1 MGEFIG
7 HLAELRGRGAL
18 FGRPVEA
25 AELLAAAQRGQLRA
39 FLLFAHGEPVAGLCL
54 TAVGEVLH
62 YLCSAER
69 DDFRPWSAGTV
80 LHLQAIRRV
89 FGEPGFH
96 YMDFRPGEC
105 EVKRQF
111 ANGALR
117 GAAVLSLRRTLR
129 NRLLLRLY
137 GFLQGSARSP
147 GAQPAAPDEVR
158 ELLI

>member
-1 MGEFIG
+1 M
-7 HLAELRGRGAL
+7 
-18 FGRPVEA
+18 
-25 AELLAAAQRGQLRA
+25 
-39 FLLFAHGEPVAGLCL
+39 AGLCL

-62 YLCSAER
+62 YLCSVER
-69 DDFRPWSAGTV
+69 DDFRQWSVGTV

-89 FGEPGFH
+89 FGEPGLH

-129 NRLLLRLY
+129 NRLLLGLY

-147 GAQPAAPDEVR
+147 GVQPAVPQEVR
-158 ELLI
+158 ELVA

>member
-1 MGEFIG
+1 MQ
-7 HLAELRGRGAL
+7 AEI
-18 FGRPVEA
+18 
-25 AELLAAAQRGQLRA
+25 LLTLKLQQR
-39 FLLFAHGEPVAGLCL
+39 LFADPRNR
-54 TAVGEVLH
+54 
-62 YLCSAER
+62 YL
-69 DDFRPWSAGTV
+69 
-80 LHLQAIRRV
+80 
-89 FGEPGFH
+89 
-96 YMDFRPGEC
+96 DFRPGDC

>member
-1 MGEFIG
+1 M
-7 HLAELRGRGAL
+7 
-18 FGRPVEA
+18 
-25 AELLAAAQRGQLRA
+25 
-39 FLLFAHGEPVAGLCL
+39 
-54 TAVGEVLH
+54 
-62 YLCSAER
+62 
-69 DDFRPWSAGTV
+69 

-137 GFLQGSARSP
+137 GWLQGSARSP

-158 ELLI
+158 ELLT